1 MIGIINML
9 VQNYYENK
17 WAQEY
22 KNFIDDHL
30 DSTLK
35 QFQVAELITFAELHE
50 KIKFRV
56 DQKYDEI

>member
-35 QFQVAELITFAELHE
+35 
-50 KIKFRV
+50 
-56 DQKYDEI
+56 